1 MKKLL
6 GVVVVLLLFLVG
18 CSQNENEV
26 NDYDYKKVEE
36 DNKVYEKKIKE
47 FAKGIVDIADEHDKY
62 MEDDE
67 TTDKE
72 TSAFLKKLENK
83 LEKNRE
89 SFTKDTEKLM
99 ADGSLLGD
107 YLVNISGMYE
117 TFYNETSR
125 LYKLNDDKEEYIPPM
140 AFALYTLGN
149 NFDLAL
155 YETQYDYDD
164 IGKEERDN
172 LLGEKLSNDLDETL
186 VVTEKELE
194 DSYTDFAELTK
205 YNDKITI
212 PEEEYKNFDT
222 DDASWKIFKLSGIQD
237 EEKDVTKTEYNE
249 DVQSYNER
257 VHPIMQTHEIDEP
270 TTMTISNHLI
280 TKMNAIVDI
289 EYEDEE

>member
-6 GVVVVLLLFLVG
+6 GILAILLLVIGG
-18 CSQNENEV
+18 CSQNESEV
-26 NDYDYKKVEE
+26 NDYDYEKVEE
-36 DNKVYEKKIKE
+36 DNKIYEKKVKE

-62 MEDDE
+62 MDNDE

-72 TSAFLKKLENK
+72 TSKFLKKLENK